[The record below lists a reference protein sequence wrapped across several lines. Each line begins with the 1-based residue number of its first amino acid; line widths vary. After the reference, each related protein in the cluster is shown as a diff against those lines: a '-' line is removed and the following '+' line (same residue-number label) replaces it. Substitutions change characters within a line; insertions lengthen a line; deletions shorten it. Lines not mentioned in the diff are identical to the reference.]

1 MTGRDSVAPLA
12 GVARLAAGVAHVP
25 WFSAVGEPLTAAD
38 ESEARLYL
46 YGLGIDGVRVLG
58 VASWAD
64 ARRAADHPD
73 WDRRWWDAE
82 EALRTALTRAAEDAF
97 GRAALHRALT
107 AVGDAATD
115 IVQGAA
121 AVAAARSGV
130 ANPALIK
137 SAAGAATLACH
148 HAALA
153 RATQSGADHP
163 FTVKFRLFQAG
174 RWPLGI
180 VDGDFYLF

>member
-12 GVARLAAGVAHVP
+12 GLGRFAAGVAHVP

-46 YGLGIDGVRVLG
+46 IGLGIDGIRVLG
-58 VASWAD
+58 VSGWD
-64 ARRAADHPD
+64 EARRVADHPD
-73 WDRRWWDAE
+73 WDHRWWDAE
-82 EALRTALTRAAEDAF
+82 EALRTALTRAGEDAF
-97 GRAALHRALT
+97 GRAALHRVLT

-121 AVAAARSGV
+121 AVAAARSGL
-130 ANPALIK
+130 ADPALIK

-153 RATQSGADHP
+153 RAAESGADHP
-163 FTVKFRLFQAG
+163 FAVKFRLFQAG

-180 VDGDFYLF
+180 VDGAFHLF